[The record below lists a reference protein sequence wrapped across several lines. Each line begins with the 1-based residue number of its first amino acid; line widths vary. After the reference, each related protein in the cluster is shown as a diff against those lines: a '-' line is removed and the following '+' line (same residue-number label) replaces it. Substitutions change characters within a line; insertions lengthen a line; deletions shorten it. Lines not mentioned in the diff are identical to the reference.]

1 MVLNY
6 IHNKE
11 REKSMSDNITADKLV
26 KAYIKIRDK
35 RAELYKQD
43 NELEAQ
49 QEMIQQELLNIC
61 KETGS
66 DGLRTQYGTVSRRI
80 AKKYWTSDWESLYKF
95 IKEND
100 AFHFLHQ
107 RISNLNVDK
116 FLEEN
121 PDLHP
126 PGLQADA
133 SYTVV
138 VRRK

>member
-1 MVLNY
+1 
-6 IHNKE
+6 
-11 REKSMSDNITADKLV
+11 MSDNITADKLV
-26 KAYIKIRDK
+26 KTYIKIRDK
-35 RAELYKQD
+35 RAELSKQD
-43 NELEAQ
+43 NELEEQ
-49 QEMIQQELLNIC
+49 QLLIQQELLSIC

-80 AKKYWTSDWESLYKF
+80 SKNYWTSDWESLYKF
-95 IKEND
+95 IKEHD

-107 RISNLNVDK
+107 RISNGNVDK

>member
-1 MVLNY
+1 
-6 IHNKE
+6 
-11 REKSMSDNITADKLV
+11 MSDNITADKLV